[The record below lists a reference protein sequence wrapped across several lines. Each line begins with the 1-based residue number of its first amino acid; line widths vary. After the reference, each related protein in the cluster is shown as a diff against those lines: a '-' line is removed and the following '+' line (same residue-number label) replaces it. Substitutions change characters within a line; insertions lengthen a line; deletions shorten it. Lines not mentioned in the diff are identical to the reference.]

1 MSLIRLRPA
10 YVHLPARP
18 PERACHNAVVLL
30 LAQATRVP
38 PNHSLIQR
46 LGSQIVLLGLRD
58 QNLRLLRQARYM
70 SKARRAAART
80 PAHEALLCL
89 PVEGLRA
96 DVARLAP
103 GVLRAL
109 RDRDRDGLSVLLS
122 CMVLLGAAA
131 ALDLRAEGPM
141 AALPM
146 QLLAVPPAIRRLAD
160 AALQSGVWERS
171 GANGAL
177 REDHMSL
184 RAAPICYL
192 CILRLCKMAQDGACS
207 IS

>member
-1 MSLIRLRPA
+1 
-10 YVHLPARP
+10 
-18 PERACHNAVVLL
+18 
-30 LAQATRVP
+30 
-38 PNHSLIQR
+38 
-46 LGSQIVLLGLRD
+46 
-58 QNLRLLRQARYM
+58 
-70 SKARRAAART
+70 
-80 PAHEALLCL
+80 
-89 PVEGLRA
+89 
-96 DVARLAP
+96 
-103 GVLRAL
+103 
-109 RDRDRDGLSVLLS
+109 
-122 CMVLLGAAA
+122 MVLLGAAA

-192 CILRLCKMAQDGACS
+192 CILKLRGLGVEGQV

>member
-1 MSLIRLRPA
+1 MR
-10 YVHLPARP
+10 
-18 PERACHNAVVLL
+18 
-30 LAQATRVP
+30 
-38 PNHSLIQR
+38 
-46 LGSQIVLLGLRD
+46 
-58 QNLRLLRQARYM
+58 
-70 SKARRAAART
+70 KARRPAART
-80 PAHEALLCL
+80 SAHEALLCF

-96 DVARLAP
+96 DVARLA
-103 GVLRAL
+103 LRVVGAL
-109 RDRDRDGLSVLLS
+109 LDRERDGLLIFHI
-122 CMVLLGAAA
+122 CMILLGAAA

-192 CILRLCKMAQDGACS
+192 CILKLRGLGVEGQV